1 VIRRLTRHRRP
12 LLVVG
17 LGALALLLAAC
28 VPTGEL
34 IQRLAASPSDAR
46 ATFVPGNVTTCAG
59 AGFPGTIQVG
69 ADGNSPANDANV
81 SGTPAPNTGPIQPG
95 QGEEVDVAVTGVGVI
110 IDAVVVKGG
119 PAYNLYANP
128 TFLPPTLP
136 PPQHYISPLNGG
148 GNVPDLSHWFICYHL
163 GTPPPTGSLTV
174 LKVVSV
180 DEKLAT
186 PLPTAYSALVNCN
199 DGNPAHQ
206 NVTVNMPGG
215 GGVGT
220 PALTGIAPG
229 TVCTVVEQDTGSFPP
244 GTTVSYDPPG
254 ADDPGVTV
262 SSGSGVE
269 VTITNE
275 FSDVPPTTGTLQVE
289 KTLVPPGPGIVVPE
303 SFFIP
308 VLCDDGTSAT
318 VIVPGGGGPGSP
330 TVTAT
335 AGALC
340 SLEEFN
346 SAQLPEGWVVSFSV
360 NGGPPSTDL
369 PVVAIVGG
377 QTVTVTVIN
386 DAAGVLAENVTRGGG
401 TGAVTA
407 QPRFTG

>member
-1 VIRRLTRHRRP
+1 MEKARTAGLTTYKRSLR
-12 LLVVG
+12 
-17 LGALALLLAAC
+17 
-28 VPTGEL
+28 TE
-34 IQRLAASPSDAR
+34 IEI
-46 ATFVPGNVTTCAG
+46 
-59 AGFPGTIQVG
+59 GTW
-69 ADGNSPANDANV
+69 
-81 SGTPAPNTGPIQPG
+81 GT
-95 QGEEVDVAVTGVGVI
+95 
-110 IDAVVVKGG
+110 
-119 PAYNLYANP
+119 L
-128 TFLPPTLP
+128 
-136 PPQHYISPLNGG
+136 
-148 GNVPDLSHWFICYHL
+148 
-163 GTPPPTGSLTV
+163 
-174 LKVVSV
+174 
-180 DEKLAT
+180 
-186 PLPTAYSALVNCN
+186 
-199 DGNPAHQ
+199 
-206 NVTVNMPGG
+206 
-215 GGVGT
+215 
-220 PALTGIAPG
+220 
-229 TVCTVVEQDTGSFPP
+229 CTVVEQDTGSFPP